1 MYSELKEGRLYFG
14 PHTEAAKVAKEQGI
28 DVVVDVRVNG
38 ESQPE
43 QLAYNYSHM
52 PIADEDLT
60 ASTLKQTAEAIKA
73 AYDEG
78 KAVYFHCGGG
88 NGRACVT
95 ATATLL
101 ELGEAATVDEAIAQ
115 VTAKRPT
122 ANIRPAMEAALRSIY
137 EGK

>member
-14 PHTEAAKVAKEQGI
+14 PHAEAAKAAKEQGI

-43 QLAYNYSHM
+43 QLAYNYSHL

-60 ASTLKQTAEAIKA
+60 ASTLKQTAIAIKE
-73 AYDEG
+73 AYNEG
-78 KAVYFHCGGG
+78 KKIYFHCGGG

-101 ELGEAATVDEAIAQ
+101 ELGEATTVDEAIAQ
-115 VTAKRPT
+115 VKAQRPT
-122 ANIRPAMEAALRSIY
+122 ATIRPAMEQALRQLY
-137 EGK
+137 K

>member
-14 PHTEAAKVAKEQGI
+14 PHAEAAKAAKEQGI

-43 QLAYNYSHM
+43 QLAYNYSHL

-60 ASTLKQTAEAIKA
+60 ASTLKQTAIAIKE
-73 AYDEG
+73 AYNEG
-78 KAVYFHCGGG
+78 KKIYFHCGGG

-101 ELGEAATVDEAIAQ
+101 ELGEATTVDEAIAQ
-115 VTAKRPT
+115 VKAQRPT
-122 ANIRPAMEAALRSIY
+122 ATIRPAMEQALRQLYI
-137 EGK
+137 